1 MNNLLRK
8 ILTILGVVTGTTA
21 IVVGLYIISPG
32 LIYIAAGLCLLI
44 TALVQYADFIGDDET
59 EE

>member
-8 ILTILGVVTGTTA
+8 FLSGLGVLIA
-21 IVVGLYIISPG
+21 IVAIAAGLYIISPG
-32 LIYIAAGLCLLI
+32 LIYIVLGIILLI
-44 TALVQYADFIGDDET
+44 VSLVQYADFIGDDET